1 MKTRVQL
8 FILLIIHTL
17 AYECSA
23 QINSPK
29 INISKEMI
37 ISLST
42 FDGDPML
49 MFDGN
54 ITTEWFPG
62 WNSLYYPA
70 NIVIDLRTSNRLTK
84 VRFYDGKGNQR
95 IKITAGLTPFNG
107 KELVNTNLDKFN
119 EWREVSFDIQAR
131 YLVISLPQSKTPS
144 PPEIEFYGTSSSPSP
159 GPPVSFVMQNNVNGI
174 FGVNSF
180 HWVPNEVLS
189 PFKYIRE
196 YQYWQW
202 MEGIPDK
209 ITFEPT
215 RSGAGN
221 FDTHYQT
228 MKQEGFVVVPCIN
241 QTPDWFNTQNDPA
254 FNQDWK
260 PIEAGANAENPA
272 SYIHYAKFLFQL
284 SARYGKKTVPD
295 NLLSID
301 GTPFWTGAPANIK
314 RSGLNLLEYIEVWN
328 EPDKT
333 WKGPKAYFSPYEFA
347 AMMSAAYDGHC
358 GTLGP
363 NVGIKT
369 ANPDM
374 KVVMGGLARLSIDY
388 IQAMDLWFKQ
398 YRKDGK
404 FASDVMNFHHYSNS
418 VDIQSTA
425 TNAIGISPEADKL
438 DEKLET
444 VKRFVNTY
452 FPGKEV
458 WLSEYGYDTNNS
470 TQRVPTTETLLTQ
483 EDAQA
488 AWLIR
493 SMLMIMKSNIDKAF
507 LYSVTDTGTSPNGL
521 YSRSGVVGHSSENY
535 SKKLSWYSL
544 QRLRETVEDFKL
556 LSMTQT
562 PVFMNF
568 SFQKGDERRVFIV
581 YAQAGKKEYQLDLK
595 GNEIKYY
602 KRNEIPIL
610 LKSTDYGKKFLID
623 EHPLVFTIK

>member
-1 MKTRVQL
+1 MKIYIQL
-8 FILLIIHTL
+8 FLFLLVPTL
-17 AYECSA
+17 AFS
-23 QINSPK
+23 QSNK
-29 INISKEMI
+29 INISKDMLI
-37 ISLST
+37 ALST

-54 ITTEWFPG
+54 TDTEWFPG

-70 NIVIDLRTSNRLTK
+70 SIIIDLKASNRLTK
-84 VRFYDGKGNQR
+84 IRLYDGKGSHR
-95 IKITAGLTPFNG
+95 IKIAAGSTPFQAT
-107 KELVNTNLDKFN
+107 ELLNMSLDKYN
-119 EWREVSFDIQAR
+119 EWREVSLNVMAR
-131 YLVISLPQSKTPS
+131 YIVITIPIVKTAS
-144 PPEIEFYGTSSSPSP
+144 PPELEFYGTTSGPAP
-159 GPPVSFVMQNNVNGI
+159 GPPVSFVMQNNVNGT

-180 HWVPNEVLS
+180 HWVPNEVLG

-202 MEGIPDK
+202 MEGAQDK
-209 ITFEPT
+209 VTFEPS

-241 QTPDWFNTQNDPA
+241 QTPEWFNTSKDPQ

-260 PIEAGANAENPA
+260 PIAPGANPELPA
-272 SYIHYAKFLFQL
+272 SYLRFAKFLFQL
-284 SARYGKKTVPD
+284 SARYGKKTIAP
-295 NLLSID
+295 NLLTID
-301 GTPFWTGAPANIK
+301 EEPFWTGSPANKK
-314 RSGLNLLEYIEVWN
+314 RSGLDLLEYIEVWN

-333 WKGPKAYFSPYEFA
+333 WKGPQAYFSPYEFA

-388 IQAMDLWFKQ
+388 IKAMDLWFKQ

-425 TNAIGISPEADKL
+425 ANSIGISPEADKL

-444 VKRFVNTY
+444 IKRYVNTY
-452 FPGKEV
+452 FPGKEI

-470 TQRVPTTETLLTQ
+470 TQRVPVTATLLTQ

-488 AWLIR
+488 AWLVR

-507 LYSVTDTGTSPNGL
+507 LYSVTDTGTNPNGL

-535 SKKLSWYSL
+535 RKKKSWYHI

-556 LSMTQT
+556 VSMTQT

-568 SFQKGDERRVFIV
+568 TFQKGAERRVFIV
-581 YAQAGKKEYQLDLK
+581 YAKGGKSEYQLDLT
-595 GNEIKYY
+595 GTEISYFN
-602 KRNEIPIL
+602 RNEAAIQ
-610 LKSTDYGKKFLID
+610 LKSTDYKKKFPID
-623 EHPLVFTIK
+623 EYPLIFSIK